1 MLIILIEH
9 DDNMRTCHDDDSLI
23 LYSYWY
29 LYIYIYSI
37 FIYTYRM
44 DIDKDIPIFT
54 YIHRGLTDTYVQY
67 LY

>member
-1 MLIILIEH
+1 
-9 DDNMRTCHDDDSLI
+9 MRTCHEDDSLI

-29 LYIYIYSI
+29 LYIYISI
-37 FIYTYRM
+37 LIYTYSM

>member
-29 LYIYIYSI
+29 LYIYIFNI
-37 FIYTYRM
+37 DIY
-44 DIDKDIPIFT
+44 I
-54 YIHRGLTDTYVQY
+54 
-67 LY
+67 